1 MSFINNLLSF
11 VSNTPSQQQLDYIK
25 IVKEGTYFNC
35 PEHRYYSG
43 VAIVCDRC
51 QKSPIQSGYGLDNN
65 DLCMECVHKI
75 NAQYNVVDG
84 KKLNHDI
91 IMNTTLMMQRQ
102 YRPQP
107 VTIHEPSMYTN
118 MEQAQYKPSQQQQL
132 DDAESGYVTKMAMDQ
147 FRPGNSPLTFMMQQ
161 QYQSRVGNFDN
172 ITPFD
177 ATGNTNYGSPF
188 N

>member
-1 MSFINNLLSF
+1 M
-11 VSNTPSQQQLDYIK
+11 SNTPSQQQLDYIK

-118 MEQAQYKPSQQQQL
+118 MEQAQYKPSQQQQQSPRF
-132 DDAESGYVTKMAMDQ
+132 EIVTW
-147 FRPGNSPLTFMMQQ
+147 MMQQ
-161 QYQSRVGNFDN
+161 QYRSRVGNFDT